1 MDCDMSSIAA
11 GTTLTT
17 ALVAT
22 GDTAGN
28 LVLKTNGTTTA
39 LTIGTDQVVTLAQPL
54 PVASGGTGTTS
65 TTFANLATNVT
76 GTLPIAN
83 GGTGTT
89 STTFANLATNVT
101 GTLPVANGGT
111 GFTNATAY
119 AVLCGGT
126 TSTGAFQ
133 SITSVGTSGQVLTS
147 NGAGAL
153 PTFQTS
159 SGISTGKA
167 IAMAIVFGG

>member
-1 MDCDMSSIAA
+1 MSSIAA

-39 LTIGTDQVVTLAQPL
+39 LTIGTDQVVTLVQPL

-65 TTFANLATNVT
+65 ATFV
-76 GTLPIAN
+76 
-83 GGTGTT
+83 
-89 STTFANLATNVT
+89 NLATNVT